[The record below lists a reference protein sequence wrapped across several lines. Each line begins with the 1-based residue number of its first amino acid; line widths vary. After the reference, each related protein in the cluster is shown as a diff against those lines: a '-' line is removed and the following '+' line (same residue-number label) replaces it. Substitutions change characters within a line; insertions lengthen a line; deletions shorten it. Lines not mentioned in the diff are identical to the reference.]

1 MRRGHA
7 PGTGIAGG
15 GGSSSGRRRRAP
27 FGARAG
33 DDASTEHAAAD
44 AGDAGVMPEGGGAEA
59 ERPRKRRREQTPV
72 QRAIGLLS
80 RREHSRRELTAKLE
94 ARGIEPDAAR
104 EAVERVSDAG
114 WQDESRFAESLM
126 RSRAGA
132 GHGPVRIRAELAM
145 HGLDDALVTSTLA
158 SHEGDW
164 TEAAR
169 DLLARRFGTLDPRD
183 HARRRKAADFL
194 YRRGF
199 EGDQVRAALAGDP
212 DAD

>member
-27 FGARAG
+27 FGARTAEDHSTERTGVDAG
-33 DDASTEHAAAD
+33 DDGATRDGASGES
-44 AGDAGVMPEGGGAEA
+44 

-114 WQDESRFAESLM
+114 WQDEARFAESVM

-145 HGLDDALVTSTLA
+145 HGLDDALVSSVLA
-158 SHEGDW
+158 SHDGDW

-169 DLLARRFGTLDPRD
+169 DLLDRRFGTLDPRD

-212 DAD
+212 EDD